1 MKIYIDDGFLEYEM
15 HGNGIPLLLIHGY
28 PLSRMIWLPQM
39 DELSDVASLISID
52 LRGHGNSF
60 PFEGSYLM
68 DLLASDC
75 MKLLDDLNIKQPI
88 VVCGLSLGG
97 YVTMALYRINPDIFK
112 GMILTSTRPGPDS
125 PEGKANRDV
134 SILNAREHGASIIA
148 DNMLPKLFSPVTL
161 STKPE
166 IVKMTRGV
174 MAKTSVQGI
183 LGALQGMKE
192 RPDSSTMLTQINCPV
207 LIIHGTDDQ
216 LIPQKEAELMNHQ
229 IPTSHLVKITDSGH
243 LPNLEQPEKYNQAV
257 RDFLQILV

>member
-15 HGNGIPLLLIHGY
+15 LGNGIPLLLIHGY

-88 VVCGLSLGG
+88 VVCGLSMGG
-97 YVTMALYRINPDIFK
+97 YVTMALYRINPEIFK

-216 LIPQKEAELMNHQ
+216 LIPLKEAELMNHQ

>member
-1 MKIYIDDGFLEYEM
+1 MKLYIDDGFLEYEM
-15 HGNGIPLLLIHGY
+15 LGNGIPLLLIHGS

-52 LRGHGNSF
+52 LRGHGDSF
-60 PFEGSYLM
+60 PFEGSYSM

-97 YVTMALYRINPDIFK
+97 YVTMAIYRINPEIFK

-125 PEGKANRDV
+125 PERKANRDV
-134 SILNAREHGASIIA
+134 SILNAREHGAIIIA

-166 IVKMTRGV
+166 IVKMIRGV

-216 LIPQKEAELMNHQ
+216 LIPLKEAELMNHQ